1 LDYEY
6 KKLSFNLD
14 LNYTNQAALFLDQRP
29 ELYDLT
35 EYENLLLNSY
45 ERSLGFSPS
54 SPIYDE
60 DGNLSQHAFEP
71 NLWYYNP
78 LFPSQGE
85 ERFSETNT
93 TRISGGIEYE
103 IIKGLRAS
111 VKGGITHSSYEEHYQ
126 RFKSYWESQKETAAS
141 IISSS
146 YRQIYADYF
155 LNYTKQLS
163 DHNFSVMAGGSFQ
176 TYRYRGLYTSTVD
189 FPYTNIGYYNINA
202 GLLEREMGSNWY
214 EKRVMSGLG
223 RINYDYK
230 GKYLVTINYRL
241 DGATVFGSENKWG
254 HFPSFGLAYRMD
266 QENYFKDNV
275 NFLSVFKLRAGYGI
289 AGNSNI
295 PGFRTQNLIDFRP
308 VYEGGGITNAIIWAS
323 TYLPNPELRWENTY
337 TLNLG
342 LEIGNPRFY
351 AEINYYRVNH
361 EDLILDRQ
369 VPTELG
375 YTNITINKGAM
386 VNRGLEAKLDLFLGF
401 FNGQLKW
408 KPGIWFSYNQN
419 EITDLAGDVILDK
432 DIWIERINYGYAGIK
447 QKGYPLNAIWGYDF
461 IGIWQESEREEAAI
475 YNARPGDPKFADIN
489 STGADGEIVPGP
501 DGKITEEDRIFLGDA
516 NPKYTAGFNNQL
528 NYKNFELSF
537 FFEGVFD
544 KTIVNINKATYTFPS
559 HHYGNNKRTQALDR
573 WTPSNPSNETPS
585 LTRNLTEQMVRS
597 NWSIEDGSFV
607 RLRDV
612 TLTYRLFFKESSA
625 VKNLRVLI
633 SASNLFTIT
642 KYTGVNPDVWA
653 TDADYNLIPFT
664 RMFTLGIN
672 ASF

>member
-1 LDYEY
+1 M
-6 KKLSFNLD
+6 K
-14 LNYTNQAALFLDQRP
+14 
-29 ELYDLT
+29 
-35 EYENLLLNSY
+35 
-45 ERSLGFSPS
+45 SL
-54 SPIYDE
+54 
-60 DGNLSQHAFEP
+60 EP
-71 NLWYYNP
+71 
-78 LFPSQGE
+78 
-85 ERFSETNT
+85 
-93 TRISGGIEYE
+93 
-103 IIKGLRAS
+103 
-111 VKGGITHSSYEEHYQ
+111 
-126 RFKSYWESQKETAAS
+126 
-141 IISSS
+141 
-146 YRQIYADYF
+146 DYF
-155 LNYTKQLS
+155 LQYTKQLD
-163 DHNFSVMAGGSFQ
+163 DHNFSIMAGGSYLS
-176 TYRYRGLYTSTVD
+176 YRNRGQITSAVD
-189 FPYTNIGYYNINA
+189 FPYVNIGYYNIDA
-202 GLLEREMGSNWY
+202 GLLEREMGSSWY
-214 EKRVMSGLG
+214 ERRVVSGLG

-230 GKYLVTINYRL
+230 GKYLVTVNYRL
-241 DGATVFGSENKWG
+241 DGATVFGPENKWG
-254 HFPSFGLAYRMD
+254 HFPSFGLAYRVD
-266 QENYFKDNV
+266 QENYFSDNV
-275 NFLSVFKLRAGYGI
+275 NFLSIFKLRAGYGI

-323 TYLPNPELRWENTY
+323 TYLPNPELHWENTY

-342 LEIGNPRFY
+342 LEIGNPNFY
-351 AEINYYRVNH
+351 AEINYYTVNH

-375 YTNITINKGAM
+375 YTNITLNKGAM
-386 VNRGLEAKLDLFLGF
+386 VNRGLEVKLDLFLGF
-401 FNGQLKW
+401 FNGKLRW
-408 KPGIWFSYNQN
+408 KPSIWFSYNQN

-625 VKNLRVLI
+625 VKNMRVFV